1 MNDNS
6 SVIRKFR
13 DATDAHAATDARAT
27 NGRAITP
34 VTAANALTPAQLQE
48 RATIYRSDVA
58 RPEVDAFRELR
69 TRLLAVA
76 EGNFVTL
83 VAPVSAGSGGSF
95 VARNLAA
102 AFAFDTN
109 KRALLIDC
117 DLRHP
122 SQHTTMRI
130 QPAGGGL
137 IEYLDD
143 NDTEAA
149 DVIYDTGVARL
160 ALLPAG
166 TSRETG
172 TEYFSSLRMRLLL
185 DSLRSGDPGRYMIL
199 DSPPVRGAPD
209 ARILA
214 DLADVVVLVAGYG
227 CDTPEAIAQAAASF
241 DPGKFAGVVFNEG
254 A

>member
-1 MNDNS
+1 MNDNG

-13 DATDAHAATDARAT
+13 DASDAHAATDSRPT
-27 NGRAITP
+27 TGRAITP

-48 RATIYRSDVA
+48 RATIYRSDVV

-76 EGNFVTL
+76 DGNFVTL

-102 AFAFDTN
+102 AFAFDTS

-122 SQHTTMRI
+122 SQHKTMRI

-143 NDTEAA
+143 HDTDAA

-172 TEYFSSLRMRLLL
+172 AEYFSSLRMRLLL

>member
-1 MNDNS
+1 MTENAS
-6 SVIRKFR
+6 AIRKIH
-13 DATDAHAATDARAT
+13 DASETRASA
-27 NGRAITP
+27 GRVIAP
-34 VTAANALTPAQLQE
+34 VVSANALTPAQLQD

-83 VAPVSAGSGGSF
+83 VAPVSSGSGGSF

-102 AFAFDTN
+102 AFAFDAS
-109 KRALLIDC
+109 KRALLVDC

-122 SQHTTMRI
+122 SQHKTLCI
-130 QPAGGGL
+130 QPSCGL
-137 IEYLDD
+137 IDYLDD
-143 NDTEAA
+143 PETEAA
-149 DVIYDTGVARL
+149 DVIYDTGLARMT
-160 ALLPAG
+160 LLPAG
-166 TSRETG
+166 TSSETG
-172 TEYFSSLRMRLLL
+172 AEYFSSLRMRLLL

-214 DLADVVVLVAGYG
+214 DLADIVVLVAGYG

-241 DPGKFAGVVFNEG
+241 DPAKFAGVVFNEG